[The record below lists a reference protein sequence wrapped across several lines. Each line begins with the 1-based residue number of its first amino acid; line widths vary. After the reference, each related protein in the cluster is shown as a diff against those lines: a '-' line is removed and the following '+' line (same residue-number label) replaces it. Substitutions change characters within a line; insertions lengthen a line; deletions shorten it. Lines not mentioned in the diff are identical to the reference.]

1 MAKILIWLASGKK
14 ELLEPGIT
22 YGINAKKY
30 GWVEDVK
37 FVIFGQAEKLLLE
50 DEELFKTLQEHVEP
64 VYCKFVADQKGISEK
79 LEEKGAKVIYVG
91 EFISNLIKEGY
102 EVLTF

>member
-1 MAKILIWLASGKK
+1 MAKILIWLSSNKK
-14 ELLEPGIT
+14 EILEPGIT
-22 YGINAKKY
+22 YGINAKKH

-50 DEELFKTLQEHVEP
+50 DEELFNKLQEHAEP
-64 VYCKFVADQKGISEK
+64 IFCKYIADQIGITENLK
-79 LEEKGAKVIYVG
+79 QKGAKIKYVG
-91 EFISNLIKEGY
+91 KYISNLINDGY